1 MSEDLKPIKQ
11 YEIKSLE
18 ERFLVGK
25 EHGPMKQLIGPLMM
39 EGNLSMVFGRFGVG
53 KSALAFQIAFAVATG
68 KRLFDCLP
76 NECKP
81 MKVLYFD
88 GELEDIQIY
97 DRLQK
102 DGKFPKNID
111 FIFENLDYEP
121 RDPKEKIF
129 SVLDM
134 VEAEVRTKKYQF
146 IIIDNLHTL
155 GERLEESTSARMIM
169 KQLKRIKRLGVSVL
183 VVAHGIKGAEYGALE
198 SNRMQGSEVI
208 RVYLDTLIGIGKSQ
222 RISDDSMKYLINLK
236 NRDNAE
242 DYNQNRVISTQLTKD
257 NKIGLIHEFVDI
269 CPETEHYLDAIV
281 IPSWKEAVKV
291 YWEQNNKKL
300 SINKMTEFCI
310 DVLKVNRGNTT
321 IKAYMKEL
329 NDGVVSQSE
338 TLGKPTD
345 RPDEQLQ
352 QLKVIGGQNG

>member
-121 RDPKEKIF
+121 RDPKEKSEF
-129 SVLDM
+129 LD
-134 VEAEVRTKKYQF
+134 
-146 IIIDNLHTL
+146 LC
-155 GERLEESTSARMIM
+155 
-169 KQLKRIKRLGVSVL
+169 GVCRY
-183 VVAHGIKGAEYGALE
+183 H
-198 SNRMQGSEVI
+198 SNPYS
-208 RVYLDTLIGIGKSQ
+208 YLD
-222 RISDDSMKYLINLK
+222 DDEIL
-236 NRDNAE
+236 
-242 DYNQNRVISTQLTKD
+242 
-257 NKIGLIHEFVDI
+257 NKLDIKVD
-269 CPETEHYLDAIV
+269 
-281 IPSWKEAVKV
+281 S
-291 YWEQNNKKL
+291 
-300 SINKMTEFCI
+300 
-310 DVLKVNRGNTT
+310 G
-321 IKAYMKEL
+321 
-329 NDGVVSQSE
+329 
-338 TLGKPTD
+338 
-345 RPDEQLQ
+345 
-352 QLKVIGGQNG
+352 